1 MIYNYRES
9 NSQFQAFLGF
19 AFLGFVFGSFLEL
32 LLLLITCHNNITTH
46 SHSLVT
52 RTFMTHREYCSL
64 DWSMIITL
72 TRPTRP
78 TRATG
83 LQTRTTFFIHNAADS
98 EATQH
103 YQSFACP
110 ESEPELLELDP
121 EDDDEPPLL
130 QEALEYEGDEDGD
143 LLRLRRLRPRRLRLR
158 ERLGSFFALLEDG
171 VLALLVLGSAGTG
184 NMVEGGPSSEEC
196 IAVSAGSAG
205 EVGAAAMPGSAAAS
219 AVRPLS
225 VAAPTSASS
234 NLGNSPSPIADK
246 QSGKGSMS
254 RASVNTVTG
263 TAAGVGK
270 AVTASPGCA
279 AGPKLCAA
287 ARPNAP

>member
-1 MIYNYRES
+1 
-9 NSQFQAFLGF
+9 
-19 AFLGFVFGSFLEL
+19 
-32 LLLLITCHNNITTH
+32 
-46 SHSLVT
+46 
-52 RTFMTHREYCSL
+52 
-64 DWSMIITL
+64 MIITL
-72 TRPTRP
+72 TRPTC
-78 TRATG
+78 ATG

-130 QEALEYEGDEDGD
+130 QEALEYEDGD

-171 VLALLVLGSAGTG
+171 VALALLVLGSAGTG
-184 NMVEGGPSSEEC
+184 NIVEGGPSSSD
-196 IAVSAGSAG
+196 SAGSAG
-205 EVGAAAMPGSAAAS
+205 EVGAAATPGSAAAS
-219 AVRPLS
+219 AARPLS

-246 QSGKGSMS
+246 QSGNGSMS
-254 RASVNTVTG
+254 RASANTVTG

-270 AVTASPGCA
+270 AATAGPGCA

>member
-1 MIYNYRES
+1 
-9 NSQFQAFLGF
+9 
-19 AFLGFVFGSFLEL
+19 
-32 LLLLITCHNNITTH
+32 
-46 SHSLVT
+46 
-52 RTFMTHREYCSL
+52 MTHRKHCSL

-72 TRPTRP
+72 TRP

-103 YQSFACP
+103 YQSFASP
-110 ESEPELLELDP
+110 ESEEELLELDP
-121 EDDDEPPLL
+121 EDDDEPPPLP
-130 QEALEYEGDEDGD
+130 EALEYEDDEDGD

-171 VLALLVLGSAGTG
+171 VALALLVLGSAGTG
-184 NMVEGGPSSEEC
+184 NIVEGGPSSSD
-196 IAVSAGSAG
+196 SAGSAG
-205 EVGAAAMPGSAAAS
+205 EVGAAATPGSAAAS
-219 AVRPLS
+219 AARPLS

-246 QSGKGSMS
+246 QSGNGSMS
-254 RASVNTVTG
+254 RASANTVTG

-270 AVTASPGCA
+270 AATAGPGCA

-287 ARPNAP
+287 ACPNAP